1 MASSQE
7 SRFLDDLKRKRV
19 KITLFDTQITG
30 VIQRI
35 TQKKTVILEDVSEVK
50 TGRKFPGVKIIF
62 GHEILKVDVTISANQ
77 DHLDHEEHKSEIHSF
92 RKRALDDVHEDCVNY
107 VVIDELHENFGPAV
121 MHIQAQKVIGIGADV
136 FGQTSQERLCWLQVA
151 TKKVVYLFDI
161 LLLGGQAFKNG
172 LSMILENPHV
182 LKVVHDC
189 RCVARCLRAEF
200 RVNLNNVFDTQ
211 VADLMLFY
219 NETGGFL
226 PDRLSSLQEV
236 LRLHLKLP
244 TTDLLPL
251 CSKEIQC
258 KECPE
263 VWYVRPSPPAL
274 MNVMAASVSHL
285 LPLRLVLLDALM
297 SDYTLLVDAYMS
309 SCHNQSVHVEQD
321 ERTLP
326 EEAEELLSV
335 RQERMELAARRY
347 SLTDG
352 GLLKRSSFSTQ
363 TDSALDHRRFVQF
376 EELKILFLLSLLS
389 LCPDY
394 PAAPCSVLE
403 IWLNLLLPAHE
414 LDVSRHPSAQQSS
427 HPSSSGCQRDV
438 ARPLLGHAFIRTRF
452 RRAELLFHWP
462 FQMDTRETWTEKECL
477 EDEEQNIRVPAV
489 PQNKHT
495 SQPDGCC
502 RDALTLN
509 IRVYGA
515 GAPLRVCGQTL
526 LSSEAPPP
534 EEEKEASRRDGI
546 GSPALSSPLDEGRS
560 SISISQVPFSF
571 SIAAFPVVPVLFAG
585 IVLFLALVA
594 VGRVTVFEC
603 ANLCYC
609 PPARRSHG
617 DPLI

>member
-363 TDSALDHRRFVQF
+363 TDSALDSICPAVQSSIFFRLSERHAVNARFVLF
-376 EELKILFLLSLLS
+376 YTIL
-389 LCPDY
+389 
-394 PAAPCSVLE
+394 
-403 IWLNLLLPAHE
+403 
-414 LDVSRHPSAQQSS
+414 R
-427 HPSSSGCQRDV
+427 
-438 ARPLLGHAFIRTRF
+438 
-452 RRAELLFHWP
+452 
-462 FQMDTRETWTEKECL
+462 
-477 EDEEQNIRVPAV
+477 
-489 PQNKHT
+489 
-495 SQPDGCC
+495 PDGCC

-546 GSPALSSPLDEGRS
+546 
-560 SISISQVPFSF
+560 
-571 SIAAFPVVPVLFAG
+571 AFPVVPVLFAG

-594 VGRVTVFEC
+594 VGRVTVFEWGKQKDKILERSSPLSMVMC
-603 ANLCYC
+603 TS
-609 PPARRSHG
+609 PPPNPLLLTSLRGEEHNSGSGRPKASRSGASACGDRGTPSSLEKLSRVETARPKGVRRTRGGSGRRFHREILRLLAIFPRG
-617 DPLI
+617 FP